1 MKFNIW
7 NDFPQK
13 PLPEL
18 LDFIV
23 DNRGKTVP
31 TVSQEEACE
40 IVLIATNCIRNENL
54 YPVYEKVRYISKET
68 YEKWFRA
75 HPISGDI
82 IFVNK
87 GTPGRICFCPENID
101 FCIAQDMMA
110 FRVNSSVLYNKYLL
124 AVLRSREMQEQIRI
138 TSVGDTIPHF
148 KKEFLKELTIPLP
161 PMDVKQII
169 GDYYFKLSE
178 KIELNKKINENL
190 EQQAQAYFVDLFI
203 TNANPNWR
211 IGTIS
216 DLGNVVGGGTPSKKV
231 EEYYT
236 SDGIAWITPKDL
248 SNDKSK
254 FVAQGETDI
263 TELGLSKSS
272 ATLMPKGTVLFSSR
286 APIGYIAIADGQ
298 VCTNQGFKSIVPLDN
313 VGTAFVYYFLKENL
327 SAIEN
332 VASGSTFKEVSG
344 GTMKS
349 FTAIIPDNDTLA
361 EFQRFCSPLFEQQRA
376 LEYENRYLASIR
388 DTLLPKLMN
397 GEIDVSAVKI

>member
-1 MKFNIW
+1 MLGWKEYTIGELAIVKGGKRLPKGVNLITER
-7 NDFPQK
+7 NSHPYIRIRDLTEKTIELKSSYEYVDDDTQK
-13 PLPEL
+13 SISRY
-18 LDFIV
+18 IV
-23 DNRGKTVP
+23 NAGDILI
-31 TVSQEEACE
+31 S
-40 IVLIATNCIRNENL
+40 IVGTIGLIAVVGNTLHGANLTENCVKLIDISDNVDREYLYYFLVSSMGQDEIR
-54 YPVYEKVRYISKET
+54 
-68 YEKWFRA
+68 
-75 HPISGDI
+75 
-82 IFVNK
+82 K
-87 GTPGRICFCPENID
+87 GTVGAVQPKLPIKNIQS
-101 FCIAQDMMA
+101 IK
-110 FRVNSSVLYNKYLL
+110 V
-124 AVLRSREMQEQIRI
+124 
-138 TSVGDTIPHF
+138 
-148 KKEFLKELTIPLP
+148 PLP
-161 PMDVKQII
+161 PIWIQKKIS
-169 GDYYFKLSE
+169 GLLSLIDS
-178 KIELNKKINENL
+178 KIAFNTAINENL

-203 TNANPNWR
+203 TNADPNWR

-254 FVAQGETDI
+254 FVAHGETDI
-263 TELGLSKSS
+263 TELGLTKSS

-298 VCTNQGFKSIVPLDN
+298 ICTNQGFKSIIPFDN

-344 GTMKS
+344 STMKI

-376 LEYENRYLASIR
+376 LEYENRSLSSIR
-388 DTLLPKLMN
+388 DTLLPKLMS